1 MRWLVLAAALT
12 WTAAPIHAE
21 NVALT
26 FDDLPVFGRPLSTAD
41 AASITRKLLAGLN
54 RDHLP
59 ATGFVNEMKLEG
71 ADKAE
76 RMALLADW
84 LNAGM
89 DLGNHSYSH
98 LSLTTTPVDDYIADV
113 GRGELVTRAL
123 LAGRGR
129 TPHWYRHPYLETG
142 PTLEIRQR
150 FESWLAAHG
159 YRVAPVTMEN
169 SDWQFTLPYDV
180 AVEQGEASKAR
191 RIRRA
196 YLQFTARSVQWYR
209 DAALGLLGRR
219 PAFIF
224 LLHASRLN
232 ADSIGALATI
242 LRKQQLHAVSLD
254 QAITDPAYA
263 LVDTYAGPNGD
274 QWLTRWARLLNKQ
287 LPWSSLPAVPAD
299 IAAEASALE
308 AAPGVTPDAPV
319 NSTKPR

>member
-1 MRWLVLAAALT
+1 MRWLVMAAALA
-12 WTAAPIHAE
+12 WIAAPVHAE

-26 FDDLPVFGRPLSTAD
+26 FDDLPVFGRPASTAD
-41 AASITRKLLAGLN
+41 ATAITTKLLAELN
-54 RDHLP
+54 RCRLP
-59 ATGFVNEMKLEG
+59 ATGFVNEIKLEG
-71 ADKAE
+71 ADKVK
-76 RMALLADW
+76 RIALLVDW

-113 GRGELVTRAL
+113 ARGEIVTRTL
-123 LAGRGR
+123 LAELGR
-129 TPHWYRHPYLETG
+129 TPRWYRHPYLETG

-150 FESWLAAHG
+150 FESWLTAHG

-169 SDWQFTLPYDV
+169 SDWQFALPYDV

-191 RIRRA
+191 RIRQA

-232 ADSIGALATI
+232 ADSIGALAAI
-242 LRKQQLHAVSLD
+242 LRKQQLHPVSLD
-254 QAITDPAYA
+254 QAIADPAYA
-263 LVDTYAGPNGD
+263 LVDTYAGPNGN

-287 LPWSSLPAVPAD
+287 LPWRSLPAVPAD
-299 IAAEASALE
+299 IAAEDSELE
-308 AAPGVTPDAPV
+308 AAPGVTPDAPP
-319 NSTKPR
+319 NSKKPR